1 MLFYRATGDSF
12 EYIAA
17 VTLLNQYVIEWVSAT
32 ANGKVKKCKTE
43 WKIKWMNEWMSDE
56 WSIYNHDAFDIV
68 DARSAQ
74 DAL

>member
-1 MLFYRATGDSF
+1 
-12 EYIAA
+12 
-17 VTLLNQYVIEWVSAT
+17 
-32 ANGKVKKCKTE
+32 
-43 WKIKWMNEWMSDE
+43 MNEWISDE